1 MGVTMQ
7 IQIPREVFNKIMHW
21 VNKSN
26 DEVSGFGKCTY
37 YKETGVLYV
46 HDAYLLKQTNGA
58 AHTDI
63 DGQSLARLMYKTR
76 EEEGE
81 LKWWWHSH
89 VNMQVFWS
97 GTDTA
102 TIKELASQG
111 WIGATVFNKRE
122 EMRSAIGVVTKS
134 DILGDEVLIRDELPT
149 YIMDEVDEEA
159 TKAWD
164 QEYTE
169 NVQEKKYTYS
179 NSYYSNYDAEDLTD
193 WREKQGNTRYNYPKD
208 SPVTLKAERAEDW
221 EYYKNFGWTGAG
233 ASAEAKVLG
242 IHYQAW
248 MKMLMQNDVKVYD
261 AYDKILDAAIAA
273 GELKPRKELE

>member
-63 DGQSLARLMYKTR
+63 DGQSLARLTYKTR

-134 DILGDEVLIRDELPT
+134 DILGDEVLIRDE
-149 YIMDEVDEEA
+149 
-159 TKAWD
+159 
-164 QEYTE
+164 
-169 NVQEKKYTYS
+169 
-179 NSYYSNYDAEDLTD
+179 
-193 WREKQGNTRYNYPKD
+193 
-208 SPVTLKAERAEDW
+208 
-221 EYYKNFGWTGAG
+221 
-233 ASAEAKVLG
+233 
-242 IHYQAW
+242 
-248 MKMLMQNDVKVYD
+248 
-261 AYDKILDAAIAA
+261 
-273 GELKPRKELE
+273 